1 MGAFSLIVVINLLN
15 RIQMSQSRSQQNG
28 GNNYSSNNNRDQ
40 QHPASVVNPSSQGD
54 GASSSSL
61 IVEDW
66 EALGSSSPTSNRMSA
81 NQTSGGNATST
92 MGSLDSEIMSSV
104 SNMTTSAA
112 SAMSVSNATSSS
124 SPYADELERLL
135 MEAQREGSSSRATSV
150 RSSSGPHS
158 PVWSTGG
165 TGNGFNSPVFLQNSA
180 NQTKLESALANYSSR
195 PECTPMK
202 PHELA
207 EKFRHPN
214 GDHELNPAMPT
225 QLDQEFGRE
234 GGGGG
239 VIFVSEVGR
248 EHNGRYRSS
257 RYQLHLSDD
266 ESETEPPKDE
276 FVNWVRSFSS
286 SFRTVFT
293 PPYSYVSIPTHLIMF
308 GLGALC
314 AYICFAKKVFK
325 KWR

>member
-28 GNNYSSNNNRDQ
+28 SNNYSSNSNRDQ
-40 QHPASVVNPSSQGD
+40 HHPASVVTPSSQGD
-54 GASSSSL
+54 VASSSSV

-66 EALGSSSPTSNRMSA
+66 EDLGSSSASTRMSA
-81 NQTSGGNATST
+81 NQAGGGNATST

-165 TGNGFNSPVFLQNSA
+165 TGTGFNSPVFLQNSA